1 MKTVED
7 FREELKKLEDSL
19 TLNFKQVR
27 NVNPIIDFTK
37 DFGVTVDA
45 RNDFSEF
52 SKQMWYLDVWGELP
66 LVDVKNYHT
75 GDNFEAYILRVD
87 RKGILIVD
95 TIDYDTQIVGFDDLN
110 EIRDRLELYEAMLNF
125 IR

>member
-7 FREELKKLEDSL
+7 FREELMELERSL
-19 TLNFKQVR
+19 DLNFRQVR
-27 NVNPIIDFTK
+27 NVYPTIDFTK
-37 DFGVTVDA
+37 DFGVTVDV

-87 RKGILIVD
+87 RRGILIVD
-95 TIDYDTQIVGFDDLN
+95 TIDYDTQIIGFDDLN